1 MQNHKTS
8 RGKQEKNLGNFGF
21 SSAFLDITPKAW
33 FIKEKMDFIKIKTF
47 YSAKDAVKRMK
58 MSQAERKYLQ
68 KTYLIKDL
76 YPKHIK
82 EHLKLNSEKPSNPT

>member
-21 SSAFLDITPKAW
+21 RSAFLDITPKAW

-82 EHLKLNSEKPSNPT
+82 ELLKLNSEKPSNPT